1 MNFQESLNFRH
12 ACKIFDESK
21 SINDADFQ
29 TILNAGRLSP
39 SSFGLEHWQIEVI
52 RNPELKAAMRLAC
65 WNQVQIT
72 SCSELLVIY
81 ARIADMLP
89 NSDYIHKAFSRK
101 THHSEAET
109 KAYIAKYAEFFKRFA
124 DERDIFGWSKAQCF
138 LCVQN
143 MMTQAALLGIDSC
156 CIEGFVESDLNKVLG
171 VDATKRR
178 VAVVLPLGYR
188 INAAP
193 EKIRQSLEEIVSY
206 R

>member
-1 MNFQESLNFRH
+1 
-12 ACKIFDESK
+12 
-21 SINDADFQ
+21 
-29 TILNAGRLSP
+29 
-39 SSFGLEHWQIEVI
+39 
-52 RNPELKAAMRLAC
+52 
-65 WNQVQIT
+65 
-72 SCSELLVIY
+72 
-81 ARIADMLP
+81 
-89 NSDYIHKAFSRK
+89 
-101 THHSEAET
+101 
-109 KAYIAKYAEFFKRFA
+109 
-124 DERDIFGWSKAQCF
+124 
-138 LCVQN
+138 